1 MQFPNN
7 FFLSL
12 MIMRTVTILVRAEII
27 LTIEFS
33 EFTGPTATTGG
44 GAFE

>member
-27 LTIEFS
+27 LTIGFP